1 MFSDFYQILLIVK
14 RALLSNKTR
23 SFLTMLGIVI
33 GVASVVIIMAL
44 GAGAQSLILNQLEG
58 LGNSEIIAVLPGKS
72 DESGPPAA
80 AFGIV
85 ITTLSLED
93 LKALENKNNV
103 SFVKEVAGFYDLD
116 ISATWQQKLVN
127 TTLVGVSSNYLAVEG
142 GDLARG
148 RFFSD
153 QEDANLS
160 KVAVLGATV
169 ANELFGDLDPI
180 GQRIKLKNQTVE
192 VIGVL
197 EKRGQIAFQN
207 YDDQIIAPL
216 SFVQK
221 QIANV
226 SHLGSIRMKVDSL
239 ENIEQSLEEV
249 KLTLRERRNIID
261 PADDDFSVR
270 SFQDA
275 IDLVTTITN
284 ALRYF
289 LAAMAALSLL
299 VGGIGIMNIML
310 VSVVERTK
318 EIGLR
323 KAIGANNFH
332 IMRQFLLESIFLTLI
347 GGLIGL
353 IVGIFISFLVYLV
366 LVSLDFAWIFTISWL
381 AIFLAIFISIFIG
394 LVFGLFPAK
403 KASQLSPIEA
413 LRYE

>member
-1 MFSDFYQILLIVK
+1 MLADFYQILLIVK

-23 SFLTMLGIVI
+23 SFLTILGIVI

-80 AFGIV
+80 AFGVV
-85 ITTLSLED
+85 ITTLNMD
-93 LKALENKNNV
+93 DVRALENKNNV
-103 SFVKEVAGFYDLD
+103 SFVQAVAGFYEIDL
-116 ISATWQQKLVN
+116 SVTWQQNLVN
-127 TTLVGVSSNYLAVEG
+127 TKLIGVTSNYLEVEG
-142 GDLARG
+142 GDILSG
-148 RFFSD
+148 RFFTS
-153 QEDANLS
+153 QEESGLA
-160 KVAVLGATV
+160 KVVVLGSTV
-169 ANELFGDLDPI
+169 ASELFGDVDPVGKQI
-180 GQRIKLKNQTVE
+180 RFKNQTVE
-192 VIGVL
+192 VIAVL
-197 EKRGQIAFQN
+197 KKRGQIAFQN

-221 QIANV
+221 QVANV
-226 SHLGSIRMKVDSL
+226 SHLSFIRMKVVGLD
-239 ENIEQSLEEV
+239 NIEQSLEEV
-249 KLTLRERRNIID
+249 RLTLRERRSIVD
-261 PADDDFSVR
+261 PEDDDFSVR

-275 IDLVTTITN
+275 INLVTTVTN

-323 KAIGANNFH
+323 KAIGANNWH
-332 IMRQFLLESIFLTLI
+332 IMRQFLLESVFLTLI

-353 IVGIFISFLVYLV
+353 GLGIFISFIVYLI
-366 LVSLDFAWIFTISWL
+366 LITLDYAWIFTISWL
-381 AIFLAIFISIFIG
+381 AVFLAIFISIFIG

-403 KASQLSPIEA
+403 KASKLSPIEA

>member
-1 MFSDFYQILLIVK
+1 MLVNLQQILLIVK

-23 SFLTMLGIVI
+23 SFLTILGIVI
-33 GVASVVIIMAL
+33 GVASVIIIMSL

-72 DESGPPAA
+72 DDSGPPAA
-80 AFGIV
+80 AFGV
-85 ITTLSLED
+85 LITTLNMADLE
-93 LKALENKNNV
+93 ALENKNNV
-103 SFVKEVAGFYDLD
+103 SFAQEVAGFYELD
-116 ISATWQQKLVN
+116 ISATWQQNLVN
-127 TTLVGVSSNYLAVEG
+127 TKLIGVTSNYLELEG
-142 GDLARG
+142 GDIAAG
-148 RFFSD
+148 RFFSP
-153 QEDANLS
+153 QEEISLS
-160 KVAVLGATV
+160 KVAVLGSTV
-169 ANELFGDLDPI
+169 ASELFGDINPI
-180 GQRIKLKNQTVE
+180 GKRLKIKNQTLE

-197 EKRGQIAFQN
+197 NKRGQIAFQN

-221 QIANV
+221 QVANV
-226 SHLGSIRMKVDSL
+226 SHLSSIRIRVDSL
-239 ENIEQSLEEV
+239 DNIEQSLEEIE
-249 KLTLRERRNIID
+249 LTLRERRNIID
-261 PADDDFSVR
+261 PEDDDFSVR

-275 IDLVTTITN
+275 IDLVTTVTN

-310 VSVVERTK
+310 VSITERTK

-323 KAIGANNFH
+323 KAIGATNWQ
-332 IMRQFLLESIFLTLI
+332 IMRQFLLEAIFLTLI

-353 IVGIFISFLVYLV
+353 VSGIFISFLVYITLSALGISWV
-366 LVSLDFAWIFTISWL
+366 FSISWL
-381 AIFLAIFISIFIG
+381 AIFLAIFISILIG
-394 LVFGLFPAK
+394 LVFGFFPAK

>member
-1 MFSDFYQILLIVK
+1 MFADFYQILLIVK

-23 SFLTMLGIVI
+23 SFLTILGIVI

-80 AFGIV
+80 AFGVV
-85 ITTLSLED
+85 ITTLNIDD
-93 LKALENKNNV
+93 LKALENKSNV
-103 SFVKEVAGFYDLD
+103 SFAQEVAGFYDLD
-116 ISATWQQKLVN
+116 VSATWQQNLVN
-127 TTLVGVSSNYLAVEG
+127 TQLVGVTSNYLKVEG
-142 GDLARG
+142 GDIASG
-148 RFFSD
+148 RFFNS
-153 QEDANLS
+153 QEEASLA
-160 KVAVLGATV
+160 KVAILGSTV
-169 ANELFGDLDPI
+169 ASDLFGDIDPI
-180 GQRIKLKNQTVE
+180 GKRIKVKNQTVE

-197 EKRGQIAFQN
+197 KKRGQIAFQN
-207 YDDQIIAPL
+207 YDDQIVSPL

-221 QIANV
+221 QVANV
-226 SHLGSIRMKVDSL
+226 SHLSSIRMRIEGL
-239 ENIEQSLEEV
+239 NNIEQSLEEV
-249 KLTLRERRNIID
+249 RLTLRERRNIVD
-261 PADDDFSVR
+261 PEDDDFSVR

-275 IDLVTTITN
+275 INLVTTITN

-323 KAIGANNFH
+323 KAIGANNWQ
-332 IMRQFLLESIFLTLI
+332 IMRQFLLEAVFLTLI

-353 IVGIFISFLVYLV
+353 GLGIFISFLVYLV
-366 LVSLDFAWIFTISWL
+366 LSALDFSWVFSISWL
-381 AIFLAIFISIFIG
+381 AVFLAIFISILIG
-394 LVFGLFPAK
+394 LVFGFFPAK
-403 KASQLSPIEA
+403 KASKLSPIEA